1 MESTQEYPFF
11 GTDGTMA
18 GILNNMI
25 RQIVEKSRYVLFEA
39 FFLTLERNVAASGN
53 QRTDRCPG
61 AGAEGRED
69 EEGLV
74 RLDPK
79 QSNVPKP

>member
-1 MESTQEYPFF
+1 MYYVKYF
-11 GTDGTMA
+11 
-18 GILNNMI
+18 LNI
-25 RQIVEKSRYVLFEA
+25 
-39 FFLTLERNVAASGN
+39 TLERNVAASGN